1 MLRSDIAE
9 YKYLQE
15 FSQNSFKG
23 VINFARSR
31 KINANVNSFAQKILQ
46 QNFQGQQEDGSARF
60 VSMIYRK
67 ELKMLIGDDD
77 KLFLLN
83 SASGGWRREGS
94 LVRPR
99 AKVENATK
107 KNVEWS
113 TTTKMK
119 KDSVIRSR

>member
-1 MLRSDIAE
+1 
-9 YKYLQE
+9 
-15 FSQNSFKG
+15 
-23 VINFARSR
+23 
-31 KINANVNSFAQKILQ
+31 
-46 QNFQGQQEDGSARF
+46 
-60 VSMIYRK
+60 MIYRK